1 MSQNN
6 SIGNPKTAT
15 PFDVKNLD
23 IVMECSEITEENQER
38 QALLNPKNKI
48 VGGIISAD
56 GTITQSRNGSTNP
69 AIQTSDMV
77 SFISHK

>member
-6 SIGNPKTAT
+6 SIDNPKAAT

-56 GTITQSRNGSTNP
+56 GTITQSRDGSTNP